1 MKQAR
6 HFIPYRG
13 WCFLEYRKG
22 DVGLTYSAFLSK
34 RTTSLCSNISLPL
47 SDVVMNPNFTY
58 RSRICTSTCM
68 TVYNCSCHTHIH
80 TGTYICTY
88 VITMFSYDMQP
99 LLPQTGSCISTQ
111 SSSSTHHTSLP
122 VTQSGLLVC
131 TYLAYLASLLLSPRF
146 LWSRPIPSMWKLTL
160 MWTRLKR
167 LAIHM

>member
-1 MKQAR
+1 MECLITWWSCSMKQAR

-13 WCFLEYRKG
+13 WCFLEKYRKG

-80 TGTYICTY
+80 TGIYICTY

-99 LLPQTGSCISTQ
+99 LLPQAGSCISIHPL
-111 SSSSTHHTSLP
+111 STHHVSHRA
-122 VTQSGLLVC
+122 VC
-131 TYLAYLASLLLSPRF
+131 
-146 LWSRPIPSMWKLTL
+146 
-160 MWTRLKR
+160 
-167 LAIHM
+167 